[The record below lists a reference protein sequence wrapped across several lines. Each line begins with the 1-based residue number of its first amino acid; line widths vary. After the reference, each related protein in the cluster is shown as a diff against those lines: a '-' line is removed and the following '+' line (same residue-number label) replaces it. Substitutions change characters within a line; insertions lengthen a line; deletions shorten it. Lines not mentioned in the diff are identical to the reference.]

1 MAKSIEVWGNCGRMW
16 QHRGK
21 NTTQLL
27 IIAVLVYGISTF
39 YTDSPAKAGLL
50 KNSVRVGDRSAMTI
64 VRKPKPGQRRLI
76 RPPSP
81 VARAP
86 STKGS
91 KAHGW
96 FWEEHDTSA
105 ASAGPHR
112 WTDALT
118 SIHAHR
124 ADGGELFSKDRMRGI
139 AGKFETQIA
148 AAARAHGVSELLLL
162 AVISVESAGKAG
174 AASPKGAQGLMQ
186 LIPATAKRFSV
197 ADSFDPAQN
206 ILGGAAYLDWLLR
219 RFGEDPILAIAG
231 YNAGEGAIDKYKG
244 VPPYNETRDYVAK
257 VFDALAAAE
266 ALCGVPAE
274 TPRSTCG
281 WPSTPPI

>member
-1 MAKSIEVWGNCGRMW
+1 MW

-27 IIAVLVYGISTF
+27 ITAVLVYGISTF
-39 YTDSPAKAGLL
+39 YTDSRAYAGFL

-64 VRKPKPGQRRLI
+64 VRKPKAGQRRLI

-86 STKGS
+86 ASGGVG
-91 KAHGW
+91 AHDW
-96 FWEEHDTSA
+96 FWNEHETTA
-105 ASAGPHR
+105 AAAGPHR
-112 WTDALT
+112 WTDAL
-118 SIHAHR
+118 SSLHAHR
-124 ADGGELFSKDRMRGI
+124 AEGAELHSEDRMRSI
-139 AGKFETQIA
+139 VGKFETQIA
-148 AAARAHGVSELLLL
+148 AAARAHGISEVLLL
-162 AVISVESAGKAG
+162 AMISVESAGKIK

-186 LIPATAKRFSV
+186 LIPATAKRFGV

-244 VPPYNETRDYVAK
+244 VPPYNETRDYVVK

-266 ALCGVPAE
+266 ALCGAPAE
-274 TPRSTCG
+274 TPRSACG
-281 WPSTPPI
+281 WPSTPPT

>member
-1 MAKSIEVWGNCGRMW
+1 MAKSIEVWRNCGRMW
-16 QHRGK
+16 QHLCK

-27 IIAVLVYGISTF
+27 IISVLFYGISTF

-86 STKGS
+86 STNGS
-91 KAHGW
+91 KAHNGSKTHGW
-96 FWEEHDTSA
+96 IREEHDTST

-124 ADGGELFSKDRMRGI
+124 ADGGE
-139 AGKFETQIA
+139 
-148 AAARAHGVSELLLL
+148 
-162 AVISVESAGKAG
+162 
-174 AASPKGAQGLMQ
+174 
-186 LIPATAKRFSV
+186 
-197 ADSFDPAQN
+197 
-206 ILGGAAYLDWLLR
+206 
-219 RFGEDPILAIAG
+219 
-231 YNAGEGAIDKYKG
+231 
-244 VPPYNETRDYVAK
+244 
-257 VFDALAAAE
+257 
-266 ALCGVPAE
+266 
-274 TPRSTCG
+274 
-281 WPSTPPI
+281 

>member
-1 MAKSIEVWGNCGRMW
+1 
-16 QHRGK
+16 
-21 NTTQLL
+21 
-27 IIAVLVYGISTF
+27 
-39 YTDSPAKAGLL
+39 
-50 KNSVRVGDRSAMTI
+50 MTI

-124 ADGGELFSKDRMRGI
+124 ADGGELFSEDRMRGI

-186 LIPATAKRFSV
+186 LIPATAKRFGV
-197 ADSFDPAQN
+197 ADSFLVSRALTLNWPTLEHAVTSSSSEESLPMMWNAVMSRVGNIVFSNVERRDVTGGQN
-206 ILGGAAYLDWLLR
+206 R
-219 RFGEDPILAIAG
+219 
-231 YNAGEGAIDKYKG
+231 
-244 VPPYNETRDYVAK
+244 
-257 VFDALAAAE
+257 VFQ
-266 ALCGVPAE
+266 P
-274 TPRSTCG
+274 
-281 WPSTPPI
+281 